1 MYVCF
6 PVWEKRGER
15 EREKEDGE
23 GWNDNTES
31 D

>member
-1 MYVCF
+1 MCMCVFLCGRK
-6 PVWEKRGER
+6 EER